1 MKVKVKV
8 EPLGNVITTAKG
20 YLREFLYLDPVDGQ
34 KGVLRIFSKNS
45 DDLTSVNTPHERI
58 VETDNFC
65 FALKN

>member
-20 YLREFLYLDPVDGQ
+20 YLREYLYLDSVDGQ
-34 KGVLRIFSKNS
+34 KGVMKIFSKNV
-45 DDLTSVNTPHERI
+45 DDLAANTPHERV

-65 FALKN
+65 FVPKG